1 MREVWS
7 SLFRLG
13 PAPASVWPRA
23 VRAAIALGL
32 PVALGAVLGVPHLGY
47 NAAVGSFAALYGGAL
62 PARERAKAV
71 PFVAVGLVAAGALGV
86 AVGGSRPLTLIG
98 LAFVAIVT
106 AVLVYGFSVGPPG
119 VMFFVLVY
127 GMFAHVRSV
136 TSEADAVQ
144 GLLALLVG
152 TVLTYVIAIVPL
164 FEKRP
169 AVPTRPLRQILPRSQ
184 WDDTARVLLA
194 RTVIVTLLGA
204 AAGVFVD
211 PVRAYWIVAAGV
223 TVVGISV
230 ARSATLSRGIHRMI
244 GTVIGAGVYVALM
257 TISWTPIWI
266 ALLLAALQLGIELVI
281 TRNYALALVMITPLV
296 LVLTG
301 AASGELGS
309 VAIAGERVVDTI
321 VGSVLALLV
330 TVLPLPGVRTA
341 PRDGVL

>member
-32 PVALGAVLGVPHLGY
+32 PVAIGAVLGVPHLGY
-47 NAAVGSFAALYGGAL
+47 NAAIGSFAALYGGAL

-71 PFVAVGLVAAGALGV
+71 PFIAGGLIVAAALGV
-86 AVGGSRPLTLIG
+86 AVGDSRPLTLIG
-98 LAFVAIVT
+98 LAFVAIVA

-127 GMFAHVRSV
+127 GMFAHVRAV
-136 TSEADAVQ
+136 TSQSDALQ
-144 GLLALLVG
+144 GLAALVAG

-169 AVPTRPLRQILPRSQ
+169 EDPTRPLRQILPRSA
-184 WDDTARVLLA
+184 WDDTARLLLE
-194 RTVIVTLLGA
+194 RTIIVALLGA
-204 AAGVFVD
+204 AAGVLVD

-244 GTVIGAGVYVALM
+244 GTVVGAGVYVALVA
-257 TISWTPIWI
+257 IPWTPLWI
-266 ALLLAALQLGIELVI
+266 AVLLAALQLGIELVI

-301 AASGELGS
+301 AASGEFGS
-309 VAIAGERVVDTI
+309 VAIAGERVVDTV
-321 VGSVLALLV
+321 VGSLLALAV
-330 TVLPLPGVRTA
+330 TAVPLPRISRA
-341 PRDGVL
+341 PRGDEV